1 MNKFQFTFSTVIAL
15 LGVLL
20 YTSCSDKEKECE
32 CCKGWGSTEVKVQAF
47 SGEIVTLKIPS
58 AFTPNNIKFCD
69 SNIYVDGILSDIGCR
84 ANKDSIYNEMSP
96 MNDKF
101 QIIGIEKF
109 PQNDLIIR
117 VPGDTTTI
125 DHFVNFNNITGR
137 SFNAIKIDTTLYGN
151 ERQRQ
156 LASGRFMFIL
166 QLYKDTDTLK
176 HLLKN
181 RIDSITGY
189 FCVIR
194 NKDFC
199 NIGCE
204 GKDANDPLIK

>member
-1 MNKFQFTFSTVIAL
+1 MNKLQFTFSTVLAL
-15 LGVLL
+15 LSILI
-20 YTSCSDKEKECE
+20 YTSCNNKEKECE

-58 AFTPNNIKFCD
+58 AFTPSNLKFCD
-69 SNIYVDGILSDIGCR
+69 SNIYVDGRLSDIGCR
-84 ANKDSIYNEMSP
+84 KNLDSVYNDDL
-96 MNDKF
+96 NDRF

-117 VPGDTTTI
+117 VPGDTTAI
-125 DHFVNFNNITGR
+125 DHYFNFSNNGR
-137 SFNAIKIDTTLYGN
+137 SFNGIKIDTTLYGH

-156 LASGRFMFIL
+156 LESNRFMFIL

-181 RIDSITGY
+181 RVDSITGY
-189 FCVIR
+189 FCIIR

-204 GKDANDPLIK
+204 GKEANDPLIK